1 MDEADENLLPG
12 PSLNCTVLWPAWF
25 RDGPGTGPVLLAD
38 TTDIGE
44 ADRADMAAALRLTR
58 LIRQAA
64 ITAVLNGT
72 ERITRTRLD
81 GIRLDHLAEQH
92 HRPTPTPTRPL
103 ARVRTRQP

>member
-1 MDEADENLLPG
+1 
-12 PSLNCTVLWPAWF
+12 
-25 RDGPGTGPVLLAD
+25 
-38 TTDIGE
+38 
-44 ADRADMAAALRLTR
+44 MAAVLSLTP

-72 ERITRTRLD
+72 ERITRTLLD

-92 HRPTPTPTRPL
+92 HRPTPTPTRPR